1 MWYNRRKFL
10 CKKAALKILLENT
23 CYSSYLEHAALLNKE
38 LLHWCFLNN
47 LVKMSRTVQNILQNN
62 CKDYH
67 AVPDD
72 SFIWTAK
79 WLMCFHSSSL
89 TTFKVLAV
97 YLFSC
102 YIWSRSHWRCSAY
115 KKIFSKISQ
124 NSQESICVAGWR
136 PAALLKKKL
145 RRRCFPVTFVKFF

>member
-1 MWYNRRKFL
+1 ML

-72 SFIWTAK
+72 NFIWTAK

-97 YLFSC
+97 LF
-102 YIWSRSHWRCSAY
+102 
-115 KKIFSKISQ
+115 IF
-124 NSQESICVAGWR
+124 
-136 PAALLKKKL
+136 LLHLKEKPLEVFCIKKKYFQKF
-145 RRRCFPVTFVKFF
+145 RKTPRKAFVLESLS